1 MTTYDLKGGITDN
14 FNKTNPFK
22 TFRMLKELMR
32 QKRGGGNDHF
42 TLKRE

>member
-32 QKRGGGNDHF
+32 QKGKWDDHF